1 METSTK
7 KRPSVV
13 ISITGKTLYEDTQ
26 ERRNRYLGIQPEEPQ
41 TPLEEKTEKVSWWK
55 KLFG

>member
-1 METSTK
+1 MEAFTK

-13 ISITGKTLYEDTQ
+13 ISFTGKTLYEETQ

-41 TPLEEKTEKVSWWK
+41 KPLEEKKEKVSWWK